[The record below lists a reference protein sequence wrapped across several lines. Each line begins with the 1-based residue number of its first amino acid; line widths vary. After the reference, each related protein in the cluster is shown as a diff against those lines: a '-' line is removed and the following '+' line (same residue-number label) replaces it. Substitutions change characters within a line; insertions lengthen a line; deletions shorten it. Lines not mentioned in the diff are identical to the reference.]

1 MNLRH
6 KIKGQITLDQLFENK
21 IASEKNESDVDL
33 YFLVDLVHLFRPKH
47 PKKLEIV
54 TISSL
59 ILFLKNNTS
68 YKGFFKKYLLSL
80 VQNRKF
86 TNFLSDAGILKNSD
100 FIYEVKN
107 RIFSK
112 LLPLQPQKDT
122 IEYVLNQVFYK
133 NSDIIWVTKI
143 PLEELQELFEIM
155 ELTDIYSSSKTNS
168 PLSEIMN
175 TIGLLS
181 QRMSGHAMD
190 SEVLMMTPEY
200 TNLESPFVALEK
212 ELYEIFE
219 SIRKEGK
226 KYINSKNENLKQVL
240 VLHKQCDEYID
251 KAFRNSSKFGI
262 SLRVNQSLLKI
273 RQQLL
278 RLKLL
283 LPFLV
288 VNEPSEK
295 SKNSINLALK
305 LIKHNCHKNNI
316 RQLIGE
322 STQLLSYEITQH
334 SAKTGERYI
343 TESSKEYFS
352 MLKASAGGGIIVG
365 FLCIIKLLFSKIDT
379 SAFGHAF
386 LYSLNYSFGFIVIY
400 LLGFTLATKQPA
412 MTAATI
418 TTALEKGMKN
428 KVKDV
433 EKHSSF
439 AHLFARLFRS
449 QFIAFVGNVLIAFPV
464 SLFLIWMADL
474 IFDVNFAVERSS
486 KLLLDLNPI
495 FSPAIFHAAIA
506 GCFLFL
512 SGIISG
518 NIANKNKHNNVYYRI
533 QEHPLLK
540 LSLGKERTS
549 RIANWF
555 EKYWAGIVSNGWFG
569 VFLGSTASIGIFFGL
584 NLDIRHITFASGN
597 FALGLYG
604 KNFVVDGLTIFWSVF
619 GIGVIGFVNFM
630 VSFSLSLGL
639 AFQSRNIPISEVSL
653 LIKSIWSYFKQR
665 PMTFFFPVKN

>member
-6 KIKGQITLDQLFENK
+6 KIKAQITLEQLFEKK
-21 IASEKNESDVDL
+21 IANQSDSSDVDL
-33 YFLVDLVHLFRPKH
+33 YFLVDFVHFFRPKH
-47 PKKLEIV
+47 PKKIEIV
-54 TISSL
+54 SISNV
-59 ILFLKNNTS
+59 ITFFKNNPS
-68 YKGFFKKYLLSL
+68 YKDFFKNYLLSI

-86 TNFLSDAGILKNSD
+86 TNFLSDAGILKNTD

-107 RIFSK
+107 RIFAK
-112 LLPLQPQKDT
+112 ILPFQPQNDT
-122 IEYVLNQVFYK
+122 VEYVLNQVFYK
-133 NSDIIWVTKI
+133 SSDIIWVTKI
-143 PLEELQELFEIM
+143 PLEELKELFAVVGF
-155 ELTDIYSSSKTNS
+155 TDIYASSEDNS
-168 PLSEIMN
+168 PISEIMN
-175 TIGLLS
+175 TMGLLS

-212 ELYEIFE
+212 ELYQIFNK
-219 SIRKEGK
+219 IRTDENHF
-226 KYINSKNENLKQVL
+226 INSENENFKQVL
-240 VLHKQCDEYID
+240 VLHKQCDDYID
-251 KAFRNSSKFGI
+251 KAFSNCSKFGI

-283 LPFLV
+283 LPFLTV
-288 VNEPSEK
+288 DEPSQKIE
-295 SKNSINLALK
+295 NSVNLVVK

-334 SAKTGERYI
+334 TAKTGERYI

-352 MLKASAGGGIIVG
+352 MLKASAGGGLIVG
-365 FLCIIKLLFSKIDT
+365 FLCIIKLFFSKIDT
-379 SAFGHAF
+379 SDFGHAF
-386 LYSLNYSFGFIVIY
+386 LYSLNYSLGFITIY

-418 TTALEKGMKN
+418 TTALENGMKN
-428 KVKDV
+428 QIKNAD
-433 EKHSSF
+433 KHSSF

-464 SLFLIWMADL
+464 SLFLIWITDL
-474 IFDVNFAVERSS
+474 IFNVNFAIEKSD

-518 NIANKNKHNNVYYRI
+518 NVANKNKHNNVYYRI

-549 RIANWF
+549 KIANWF
-555 EKYWAGIVSNGWFG
+555 EKNWAGIVSNGWFG

-604 KNFVVDGLTIFWSVF
+604 KNFIVDGLTIFWSVF
-619 GIGVIGFVNFM
+619 GIGIIGFVNFI

-639 AFQSRNIPISEVSL
+639 AFRSRNIPISEVSL
-653 LIKSIWSYFKQR
+653 LNKSIWSYFKQR
-665 PMTFFFPVKN
+665 PMAFFFPVKN

>member
-6 KIKGQITLDQLFENK
+6 KIKAQITIEELFE
-21 IASEKNESDVDL
+21 KNLTHILSESDNDL
-33 YFLVDLVHLFRPKH
+33 YFLVDLIHLFRPKN
-47 PKKLEIV
+47 PKNVEVVSIAKLIDFLKANE
-54 TISSL
+54 SQKN
-59 ILFLKNNTS
+59 FLKN
-68 YKGFFKKYLLSL
+68 YLISIL
-80 VQNRKF
+80 QNRKF

-107 RIFSK
+107 RIFAK
-112 LLPLQPQKDT
+112 LLPLQPQNDT
-122 IEYVLNQVFYK
+122 VEYVLNQVFYK
-133 NSDIIWVTKI
+133 SSDIIWVTKI
-143 PLEELQELFEIM
+143 PLEEIQELFKVIDF
-155 ELTDIYSSSKTNS
+155 TDIYASSEENS
-168 PLSEIMN
+168 ALSEIMN
-175 TIGLLS
+175 TMGLLS

-212 ELYEIFE
+212 ELYQIFNQ
-219 SIRKEGK
+219 IRTDENHF
-226 KYINSKNENLKQVL
+226 INSENENFKQVL
-240 VLHKQCDEYID
+240 VLHKQCDGYID
-251 KAFRNSSKFGI
+251 KAFSNCSKFGI

-295 SKNSINLALK
+295 TQNSIKLALK

-316 RQLIGE
+316 RQLISE

-334 SAKTGERYI
+334 TAKTGEHYI

-352 MLKASAGGGIIVG
+352 MLKASAGGGLIVG
-365 FLCIIKLLFSKIDT
+365 FLCIIKLLLSKIDT
-379 SAFGHAF
+379 SDFGHAF
-386 LYSLNYSFGFIVIY
+386 LYSLNYSLGFIAIY

-428 KVKDV
+428 NDKIDD
-433 EKHSSF
+433 KHSSF

-474 IFDVNFAVERSS
+474 IFDVNFAVQKSD

-518 NIANKNKHNNVYYRI
+518 NVANKNKHNNIYYRI

-540 LSLGKERTS
+540 LSLGKDRTAK
-549 RIANWF
+549 IANWF
-555 EKYWAGIVSNGWFG
+555 EKNWAGIVSNGWFG
-569 VFLGSTASIGIFFGL
+569 IFLGSTASLGVFFGL

-604 KNFVVDGLTIFWSVF
+604 KDFVVDGLTIFWSIF
-619 GIGVIGFVNFM
+619 GIGIIGFVNFII
-630 VSFSLSLGL
+630 SFSLSLGL
-639 AFQSRNIPISEVSL
+639 AFRSRNIPVSEVSL

-665 PMTFFFPVKN
+665 PITFFFPVKN